1 MKSKMFLS
9 VAIAVVGVCSLVA
22 TVEPSPK
29 AALLTLQ
36 SKIAVTDRIQRV
48 ENGLL
53 PATIIKGQPAT
64 MKLADRMA
72 HYKTLGV
79 SVAVINNGAIE
90 WAKAYGVVE
99 VGGTQ
104 AVTTETMFQAASIS
118 KPVAAMGALRLVE
131 QGKLSLDED
140 VNLKLKS
147 WKTPENEFTKE
158 QKVTLRRLVS
168 HSAGLTVHG
177 FRGYMAGE
185 PVPTLTQAL
194 DGQKP
199 ANSAPIR
206 VDTLPGSKWR
216 YSGGGYNV
224 MQQLIIDVTGKSFPD
239 FMREAVLERIGMAN
253 SAYEQPLPPSQ
264 AGRAAVGHRMDG
276 TPMPGKWVTH
286 PEMAAAG
293 LWTTATDLAR
303 FAIAVINAKMGK
315 SNRLISREMAA
326 QMLTKQ
332 IGDWG
337 LGVSLAGEGK
347 TFSFG
352 HGGSNLGFKC
362 QLVAFPET
370 GQGAAVMT
378 NGDQGSRLVA
388 EIIRAVAREYGWG
401 DWLPV
406 ERTLATVNPEIF
418 KAYVGEYEV
427 KGNVTISTEG
437 GKLFVQPP
445 GGSKMELFPSSETE
459 FFALAEN
466 LRLVFAKDE
475 QGAVSGLTA
484 HLGGSALNGKKVK

>member
-1 MKSKMFLS
+1 MKSRMFLS
-9 VAIAVVGVCSLVA
+9 VVVAAFAAWSIVVSL
-22 TVEPSPK
+22 EPSPR
-29 AALLTLQ
+29 AALLAAQKVNT
-36 SKIAVTDRIQRV
+36 AERIQRV

-53 PATIIKGQPAT
+53 PAVVIKGQAAP
-64 MKLADRMA
+64 MKLAERMA
-72 HYKTLGV
+72 HYKTPGV
-79 SVAVINNGAIE
+79 SVAVINNGAVE

-99 VGGTQ
+99 AGGAR

-147 WKTPENEFTKE
+147 WKTPENEFTKD
-158 QKVTLRRLVS
+158 QRVTLRRLVS

-177 FRGYMAGE
+177 FRGYAAGE

-206 VDTLPGSKWR
+206 VDTPPGGKWR

-224 MQQLIIDVTGKSFPD
+224 MQQLVIDVSGKPFPD
-239 FMREAVLERIGMAN
+239 FMREVVLKRIGMAH
-253 SAYEQPLPPSQ
+253 STYEQPLPPSL
-264 AGRAAVGHRMDG
+264 ADKVAVGHRMDG
-276 TPMPGKWVTH
+276 TPVPGKWHAH

-293 LWTTATDLAR
+293 LWTTPTDLAR
-303 FAIAVINAKMGK
+303 FAIGVINAKTGK
-315 SNRLISREMAA
+315 TNKLISRELAT

-332 IGDWG
+332 TGDWG

-347 TFSFG
+347 AFNFG
-352 HGGSNLGFKC
+352 HGGSNVGFKC

-370 GQGAAVMT
+370 GQGVAVMT
-378 NGDQGSRLVA
+378 NGDQGSRLAA
-388 EIIRAVAREYGWG
+388 EIIRAVAKEYGWG

-406 ERTLATVNPEIF
+406 ERALATVNPEIF
-418 KAYVGEYEV
+418 KAYVGEYEIDG
-427 KGNVTISTEG
+427 KATISTEN

-445 GGSKMELFPSSETE
+445 GRSRIELYPSSETE
-459 FFALAEN
+459 FFTLTDN
-466 LRLVFAKDE
+466 IRIVFIKDA

-484 HLGGSALNGKKVK
+484 HLGGRSLNGKRVK